1 MHYLNYAQQE
11 KNAEQNMLT
20 IAKQFVWK
28 IYESSHCFDCTFI
41 SQ

>member
-20 IAKQFVWK
+20 TAKQFV
-28 IYESSHCFDCTFI
+28 
-41 SQ
+41 